1 MRRLDLD
8 EMSLVA
14 ITLVAAVSTI
24 ADEILSHP
32 IFKWIKIIAVVVSAI
47 LAVQRVRQARPYCR
61 DFDAR
66 DWKAEGD
73 EYVATVPRS
82 EHGRG
87 RYPYARPLV
96 PTERGEFSECMA
108 GPVVDANGDVSVR
121 YTTPFRLR
129 IEVRK

>member
-8 EMSLVA
+8 EMSLLA
-14 ITLVAAVSTI
+14 ATLLAAASTI
-24 ADEILSHP
+24 ADELLSHS

-61 DFDAR
+61 DFDAG
-66 DWKAEGD
+66 DWRAEGN
-73 EYVATVPRS
+73 EHVATIPRS

-96 PTERGEFSECMA
+96 PTERGEFAECGA
-108 GPVVDANGDVSVR
+108 DAIVDANGDVSVR
-121 YTTPFRLR
+121 HAMPFRLR